1 MKNANFVL
9 GRNTVKFIG
18 FRCIFGRS
26 KSFFGLFSWLL
37 LPSGWVRDSF
47 GMEYEGRDYTTW
59 RWTLR
64 HKGQD
69 FVHKGQDFVHK
80 GQDFVPHDS
89 KNVPNEQQIRH
100 MTLVGSEPKEV

>member
-1 MKNANFVL
+1 MKNANIVF

-47 GMEYEGRDYTTW
+47 GTWHEGRDYTTW
-59 RWTLR
+59 EETLYHMEVDFAPQR
-64 HKGQD
+64 AGFCTTKGRL
-69 FVHKGQDFVHK
+69 
-80 GQDFVPHDS
+80 HDS
-89 KNVPNEQQIRH
+89 KIIPNEQQIGH
-100 MTLVGSEPKEV
+100 VTLVGSEPKEI

>member
-1 MKNANFVL
+1 MACFH
-9 GRNTVKFIG
+9 G
-18 FRCIFGRS
+18 
-26 KSFFGLFSWLL
+26 FSWLL

-47 GMEYEGRDYTTW
+47 GTWHEGRDYTTW
-59 RWTLR
+59 EETLYHKGQDFVHKGQDFI

-89 KNVPNEQQIRH
+89 KNVPNEQQNGH
-100 MTLVGSEPKEV
+100 VTLVGSEPKEI